1 TLGFIVTPMQQATT
15 WVKSGVRNTF
25 GYFSDNQKIR
35 QQNEAY
41 ENELAALQ
49 NENFA
54 LKQMDVE
61 NKRLRQMLDFKR
73 TNAQF
78 ELVGA
83 NVIAKDSSNWFQKFT
98 IDKGTNDGLT
108 KDCAVI
114 NHQVLVGSIYDIGLN
129 YAMVSAIIDDSSAV
143 SALVVRTKDVTMLKG
158 DLTLQKQGLCKLTYI
173 PRDADIIPGDVLE
186 TSGLGGR
193 FPKGLLI
200 GRIKEI
206 GKENAEYYNFAQ
218 VEPAVDFKRIEEVFI
233 IKNSPQVVKQ

>member
-1 TLGFIVTPMQQATT
+1 MSDFFGKKHYVVFLVIALVLVALMIASATNRQQANFIENTLGFIVTPMQQATT
-15 WVKSGVRNTF
+15 GVKSGVRNTF
-25 GYFSDNQKIR
+25 LYFSDNQKIR

-41 ENELAALQ
+41 EIELSALR

-83 NVIAKDSSNWFQKFT
+83 NVIAKDASNWFQKFT

-114 NHQVLVGSIYDIGLN
+114 NHQGLVGSIYDIGLN
-129 YAMVSAIIDDSSAV
+129 YAKVSAIIDDSSAV
-143 SALVVRTKDVTMLKG
+143 SALVVRTK
-158 DLTLQKQGLCKLTYI
+158 
-173 PRDADIIPGDVLE
+173 
-186 TSGLGGR
+186 
-193 FPKGLLI
+193 
-200 GRIKEI
+200 
-206 GKENAEYYNFAQ
+206 
-218 VEPAVDFKRIEEVFI
+218 
-233 IKNSPQVVKQ
+233 